1 MRRKKSNKGFTLIE
15 LLVVIAIIA
24 LLIGILLP
32 ALGEAR
38 RAAKLAI
45 SLSNL
50 RQFSVA
56 AGTYGADFDDRI
68 YAFTSAPNSTYPDI
82 RALASSTPLGQAV
95 GQAIDI
101 IRRRTGRD
109 SFPIPGGWIP
119 HVLYTHLVLNDYLAQ
134 RLPEKMVVSPEDEH
148 RINWQNDPINLHDR
162 GAWQP
167 YQNPE
172 GGSGAV
178 PPSQKRWPYSSSY
191 QVVVASY
198 DRNQSRWTTGLTRLS
213 QTSHNSYFVPAV
225 PLGDLRMSSVS
236 FPGQKV
242 HVMDSEG
249 RHSGRFNRYYAHEDA
264 KVVVHMFDSSAAFRA
279 TRDANLGWK
288 ANNPRQPLIRGG
300 RAIIGY
306 NPRSWE
312 APILDP
318 QTDRR
323 VFGYYRWT
331 RGGLKG
337 VDFDSNEIDTGQMN

>member
-1 MRRKKSNKGFTLIE
+1 MRTSGSKRGFTLIE

-56 AGTYGADFDDRI
+56 GATYASDFDDRI
-68 YAFTSAPNSTYPDI
+68 YAFTGAPNSKYADI
-82 RALASSTPLGQAV
+82 RATQTAAQPPLRHAV
-95 GQAIDI
+95 GQSIDI

-109 SFPIPGGWIP
+109 TFPIPNSWIP

-148 RINWQNDPINLHDR
+148 RINWQDDPQNLHDR

-167 YQNPE
+167 FQNPE
-172 GGSGAV
+172 SGAV
-178 PPSQKRWPYSSSY
+178 PPSQWRWPYSSSY
-191 QVVVASY
+191 QVVPATY
-198 DRNQSRWTTGLTRLS
+198 DKNQSRWNDPRLPRLS
-213 QTSHNSYFVPAV
+213 QTTHNGYSVPNV
-225 PLGDLRMSSVS
+225 PLGDLRMSTVA
-236 FPGQKV
+236 FPGSKV

-249 RHSGRFNRYYAHEDA
+249 RHSGRVDRYYAHDDA
-264 KVVVHMFDSSAAFRA
+264 KVVVHMFDGSAAFRSTA
-279 TRDANLGWK
+279 DANKGWDP
-288 ANNPRQPLIRGG
+288 ARSSSRNPARIN
-300 RAIIGY
+300 Y

-312 APILDP
+312 APTIEP
-318 QTDRR
+318 GRPDR
-323 VFGYYRWT
+323 VAGYYRWT

-337 VDFDSNEIDTGQMN
+337 VDFEANEINTGQLP